1 MEECLSNA
9 LQSKTKR
16 GSQIHIQDYT
26 QQPQL
31 SLRFGDGY
39 QRQAGESS
47 RGQGDGLRVTEIF
60 IATDEI

>member
-16 GSQIHIQDYT
+16 GSEIHIQDYA

-31 SLRFGDGY
+31 GPRFGDGY

-47 RGQGDGLRVTEIF
+47 RGQGGRLRVIEIF